1 MILIQLLLSSMASQ
15 GTRDGLAG
23 SVEKGFKDLWEE
35 ELKEPGALAYYEK
48 WVRQTY
54 TMVPK
59 SLKLFLFF
67 SCIAVVL
74 MERTTMLP

>member
-1 MILIQLLLSSMASQ
+1 MEIIKIEHLNILLFILQFIVILCAMILIQLLLSSMASQ

-48 WVRQTY
+48 WVRQ
-54 TMVPK
+54 
-59 SLKLFLFF
+59 
-67 SCIAVVL
+67 A
-74 MERTTMLP
+74 

>member
-48 WVRQTY
+48 WVRQ
-54 TMVPK
+54 
-59 SLKLFLFF
+59 
-67 SCIAVVL
+67 A
-74 MERTTMLP
+74 